1 MRLTIIPSDK
11 VVIKDG
17 KALHGLNFTL
27 AGIRAVQWYGN
38 KGEVEYLDGSP
49 NEIIDDLSPYQ
60 SIIDIYDA
68 EIARLEAAAIE
79 AAKLTWDK
87 IRAARDKDLEDS
99 DWTQL
104 LDTPIDAIKQESF
117 AAYRQDLRDVPQT
130 HSAVDLT
137 AYADVETFKMD
148 KFPKEPA
155 K

>member
-1 MRLTIIPSDK
+1 MRLTIIPNDK

-17 KALHGLNFTL
+17 LALHGLNFTL
-27 AGIRAVQWYGN
+27 ANIRAIQWYGN

-49 NEIIDDLSPYQ
+49 NEVIDDITPYQ
-60 SIIDIYDA
+60 SIIDVYNT
-68 EIARLEAAAIE
+68 EKARLEAEAIE

-87 IRAARDKDLEDS
+87 IRATRDVLLEES

-104 LDTPIDAIKQESF
+104 LDAPIDAIKQESF
-117 AAYRQDLRDVPQT
+117 VAYRQDLRDVPQT
-130 HSAVDLT
+130 HSAVDLSN
-137 AYADVETFKMD
+137 YADVEAFKTD